1 MEIRKSTP
9 DDFDTLLQLYADA
22 RDFMAK
28 NGNPSQWGSTYPSAA
43 LIQSDI
49 DKGCSYVCIQNGQ
62 IAGTF
67 YFKTGEDPSYR
78 EIFEGSWLNELPY
91 GVIHRITSAAG
102 TKGVASFIFQ
112 WCFQQCRNLKI
123 DTHDDNLPMQKALR
137 KNGFIHCGTIYL
149 EDGSKRI
156 AFQRER

>member
-9 DDFDTLLQLYADA
+9 DDLDTLLQLYADA

-28 NGNPSQWGSTYPSAA
+28 NGNPSQWGGTYPSAA
-43 LIQSDI
+43 LVQSDI

-78 EIFEGSWLNELPY
+78 RIFDGSWLNELPY

-112 WCFQQCRNLKI
+112 WCFQQCGNLKI

>member
-9 DDFDTLLQLYADA
+9 DDLDTLLQLYADA

-43 LIQSDI
+43 LVQSDI

-78 EIFEGSWLNELPY
+78 EIFDGSWLNELPY

>member
-1 MEIRKSTP
+1 MEIRKCTP
-9 DDFDTLLQLYADA
+9 DDLDTLLQLYADA

-43 LIQSDI
+43 LVQSDI

-78 EIFEGSWLNELPY
+78 EIFDGSWLNELPY

-112 WCFQQCRNLKI
+112 WCFQQCGNLKI

>member
-9 DDFDTLLQLYADA
+9 DDLDTLLQLYADA

-43 LIQSDI
+43 LVQSDI

-78 EIFEGSWLNELPY
+78 EIFDGSWLNELPY

-112 WCFQQCRNLKI
+112 WCFQQCGNLKI

>member
-9 DDFDTLLQLYADA
+9 DDLDILLQLYADA

-43 LIQSDI
+43 LVQSDI

-67 YFKTGEDPSYR
+67 YFKAGEDPSYR
-78 EIFEGSWLNELPY
+78 EIFDGSWLNELPY

>member
-9 DDFDTLLQLYADA
+9 GDLDTLLQLYADA

-28 NGNPSQWGSTYPSAA
+28 NGNPSQWGNNYPSIE
-43 LIQSDI
+43 LVSSDI
-49 DKGCSYVCIQNGQ
+49 ADGSSYVCIENGK

-67 YFKTGEDPSYR
+67 YFKEGEDLSYR
-78 EIFEGSWLNELPY
+78 EIFDGRWLNEKPY

-102 TKGVASFIFQ
+102 TKGVASFCFQ
-112 WCFQQCRNLKI
+112 WCFQQCGNLKI
-123 DTHDDNLPMQKALR
+123 DTHDDNLPMQKALK
-137 KNGFIHCGTIYL
+137 KNGFIRCGVIFL

-156 AFQRER
+156 AFQREI

>member
-9 DDFDTLLQLYADA
+9 DDLDTLLQLYADA

-43 LIQSDI
+43 LVQSDI

-112 WCFQQCRNLKI
+112 WCFQQCGNLKI

-149 EDGSKRI
+149 EVGSKRI

>member
-9 DDFDTLLQLYADA
+9 DDLDTLLQLYADA

-43 LIQSDI
+43 LVQSDI

-112 WCFQQCRNLKI
+112 WCFQQCGNLKI

>member
-9 DDFDTLLQLYADA
+9 DDLDTLLQLYADA

-43 LIQSDI
+43 LVQSDI
-49 DKGCSYVCIQNGQ
+49 DKDCSYVCIQNGQ

-78 EIFEGSWLNELPY
+78 EIFDGSWLNELPY
-91 GVIHRITSAAG
+91 GVIHRITSATG
-102 TKGVASFIFQ
+102 TQGVASFIFQ
-112 WCFQQCRNLKI
+112 WCFQQCGNLKI

>member
-9 DDFDTLLQLYADA
+9 DDLDTLLQLYADA

-43 LIQSDI
+43 LVQSDI
-49 DKGCSYVCIQNGQ
+49 DKGYSYVCIQNGQ

-78 EIFEGSWLNELPY
+78 EIFDGSWLNELPY

-112 WCFQQCRNLKI
+112 WCFQQCGNLKI

-137 KNGFIHCGTIYL
+137 KNGFINCGTIYL

>member
-9 DDFDTLLQLYADA
+9 DDLDTLLQLYADA

-43 LIQSDI
+43 LVQSDI

-67 YFKTGEDPSYR
+67 YFKAGEDPSYR
-78 EIFEGSWLNELPY
+78 EIFDGSWLNELPY